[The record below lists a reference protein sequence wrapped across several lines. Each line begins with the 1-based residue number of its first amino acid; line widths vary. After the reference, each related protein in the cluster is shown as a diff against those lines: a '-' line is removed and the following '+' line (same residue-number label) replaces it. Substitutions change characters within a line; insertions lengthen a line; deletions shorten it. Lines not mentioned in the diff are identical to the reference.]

1 MDSTDRWKFKRTKG
15 RPLNGFWIQ
24 KMCNCPFK
32 IHSDNVDYQTVFSF
46 GNGEVVVLG
55 VVPHSHITIMA
66 YSVEDGEIIKQ
77 VIEDFPSNMKYING
91 MWHTV

>member
-1 MDSTDRWKFKRTKG
+1 M
-15 RPLNGFWIQ
+15 
-24 KMCNCPFK
+24 
-32 IHSDNVDYQTVFSF
+32 DYQTVYSF

-77 VIEDFPSNMKYING
+77 VIEIVRFNMKYIREREKALAG
-91 MWHTV
+91 KTESFKT